1 MEYVLEIMPF
11 LFEGFKLSLKIYLVT
26 LIFAL
31 PLAVFAAIGKVS
43 GPPLVKRLLN
53 LYTWIWRG
61 TPLLLQLFF
70 IYFGL
75 PAFGLNIQPFM
86 AAAIGFILNITAYL
100 TEIIRGGIESID
112 KGQYEAA
119 KSLGLSYPQTMRRI
133 ILPQIIKRILP
144 PSCSEAI
151 ILFKDTSL
159 LAAIAMGDLLRSAKE
174 IVTTDFKITAFVVV
188 FLIYLVVSSMLV
200 QLFGRL
206 EEKYSYYE

>member
-1 MEYVLEIMPF
+1 MDYVLKIMPM
-11 LFEGFKLSLKIYLVT
+11 LMNGLKLSLQIYFVT
-26 LIFAL
+26 LIFAI
-31 PLAVFAAIGKVS
+31 PAAVVIAIGKVS
-43 GPPLVKRLLN
+43 GPPVLKKILN

-70 IYFGL
+70 IYYGL
-75 PAFGLNIQPFM
+75 SMFDLNIQPFM

-119 KSLGLSYPQTMRRI
+119 KTLGFTYPQTMRRI
-133 ILPQIIKRILP
+133 ILPQIIKRVLP

-159 LAAIAMGDLLRSAKE
+159 LAAVAMGDLLRSAKE
-174 IVTTDFKITAFVVV
+174 IVNTDFKFTAYLVV
-188 FLIYLVVSSMLV
+188 FVIYLVISSMLV
-200 QLFGRL
+200 QLFDRL
-206 EEKYSYYE
+206 EKKYSFYE